1 MSLIRR
7 SGCEAVAEVT
17 DLDTPFTTSDYSG
30 CEGRTQAAL
39 DLVIA
44 ALETIRQQSDR
55 APRASRAALARL
67 QAADPVAAP
76 QREASASFTHLRSAT
91 ARQAKRWLQ
100 SSQNKVELLTAIRER
115 VRSCTKCEHLAC
127 S

>member
-7 SGCEAVAEVT
+7 SGREAVAEGT
-17 DLDTPFTTSDYSG
+17 DLNTPFITSDYGG
-30 CEGRTQAAL
+30 CEGRMQAAF

-67 QAADPVAAP
+67 HAADPVAASL
-76 QREASASFTHLRSAT
+76 REASASFTER
-91 ARQAKRWLQ
+91 RLQ
-100 SSQNKVELLTAIRER
+100 SSQNKADLLTGIRER
-115 VRSCTKCEHLAC
+115 V
-127 S
+127 